1 MIGGYF
7 KLDKDLTKKGKYVCT
22 KIVGSYKGLEYFR
35 NRRGEIVLFLSEAR
49 SFVNANPKRQ
59 AQWALVNKINFSS
72 IFTFN
77 NENQGFIIGYGNP
90 NKSEIVKGKPNPLAL
105 YKNDLYL
112 FLVSKDLLTIEIL
125 IIPEGINHSIHYF
138 NELLTGKYDFEIEGF
153 RKSI

>member
-7 KLDKDLTKKGKYVCT
+7 KFDKDLTKKGKYVCT
-22 KIVGSYKGLEYFR
+22 KIEGSYKGLEYFR

-77 NENQGFIIGYGNP
+77 NENQGFILGYGNP
-90 NKSEIVKGKPNPLAL
+90 NKSKHQEYNRNMRLDQVIDSRFKGRH
-105 YKNDLYL
+105 L
-112 FLVSKDLLTIEIL
+112 FVLE
-125 IIPEGINHSIHYF
+125 
-138 NELLTGKYDFEIEGF
+138 
-153 RKSI
+153 